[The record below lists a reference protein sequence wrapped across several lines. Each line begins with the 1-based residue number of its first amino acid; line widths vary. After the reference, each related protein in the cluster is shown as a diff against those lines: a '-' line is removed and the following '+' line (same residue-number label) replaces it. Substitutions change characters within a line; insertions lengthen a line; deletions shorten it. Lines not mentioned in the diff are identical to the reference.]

1 MQEIKCPKCN
11 EVFQVDEAGY
21 AAILKQVHDRE
32 FHAEVRQ
39 LEQQYK
45 DRVEN
50 AIALAKAEQQR
61 DYDQAITLKTKE
73 LDNYKLQVTNYKAE
87 QIRKYDQ
94 LEKEKDQEIAQ
105 KNTKIEQLQGKINEA
120 EKEKALAVSEAV
132 KEKNDQLANKDREI
146 INLQAEIR
154 NSENVYALKEKS
166 LIDRYSAQLKAKDD
180 EVEFYKDFKAKQST
194 KMVGESLEQH
204 CLTEFNRMRAVG
216 FQTAYFDKDNDA
228 KTGSKGDFIFRD
240 YDEYKNEFISIM
252 FEMKNETDTA
262 GKKHKNEDFFKEL
275 DKDRKEKNCEYA
287 VLVSLLEPENEFY
300 NVGIVDVSYMSNYP
314 KMYVIRPQF
323 FIPLI
328 AILRNA
334 ALSSIA
340 YKQEIERIRSQ
351 EIDITNFEN
360 KLSSFVQSIGKNYEQ
375 AAKKS
380 NSIIDE
386 IDNAISQL
394 NKVKDNF
401 LGLINNLRLANEKAN
416 DITIRKLT
424 YKNPTMQEKFH
435 ELHIADNKENM

>member
-45 DRVEN
+45 ERVEN

-216 FQTAYFDKDNDA
+216 FQTAYFDKDNVSVGCLG
-228 KTGSKGDFIFRD
+228 TGC
-240 YDEYKNEFISIM
+240 
-252 FEMKNETDTA
+252 A
-262 GKKHKNEDFFKEL
+262 
-275 DKDRKEKNCEYA
+275 A
-287 VLVSLLEPENEFY
+287 
-300 NVGIVDVSYMSNYP
+300 VGIEVFACCCAVP
-314 KMYVIRPQF
+314 
-323 FIPLI
+323 
-328 AILRNA
+328 
-334 ALSSIA
+334 
-340 YKQEIERIRSQ
+340 
-351 EIDITNFEN
+351 ITVH
-360 KLSSFVQSIGKNYEQ
+360 S
-375 AAKKS
+375 
-380 NSIIDE
+380 
-386 IDNAISQL
+386 
-394 NKVKDNF
+394 
-401 LGLINNLRLANEKAN
+401 
-416 DITIRKLT
+416 
-424 YKNPTMQEKFH
+424 
-435 ELHIADNKENM
+435 